1 MANLSVQIDQVAT
14 LRQSR
19 KTIYP
24 DPVAAAVIA
33 EMAGADGIA
42 VHLREDRRHVQD
54 RDLRILRKVVQS
66 SLTLKMAATSEML
79 GVALNIK
86 PDRVVLVPE
95 KREEISIEGGLDM
108 MVHKSTVSETVGT
121 LQNSGIPVGILI
133 DPDPEQLKLAHQSN
147 ANFIEVQTG
156 TYSESTTTAKRN
168 QAFSKIVDSVKLA
181 HRLKIGVHLGTG
193 LDYNNIK
200 PFAELIEINEFYIGH
215 SIIARA
221 LMIGLENAVKEMRM
235 LIRGTKT

>member
-1 MANLSVQIDQVAT
+1 MAKLTLQIDQVAT

-24 DPVAAAVIA
+24 DPVSTAVLA
-33 EMAGADGIA
+33 ELGGADGIA
-42 VHLREDRRHVQD
+42 VHLREDRRHIQD
-54 RDLRILRKVVQS
+54 RDLRILRKVVQTQ
-66 SLTLKMAATSEML
+66 LVLKMTASSEML

-86 PDRVVLVPE
+86 PDMVVLVPE
-95 KREEISIEGGLDM
+95 KREEVSIEGGLDM
-108 MVHKSTVSETVGT
+108 MVHKSTVSETVAT
-121 LQNSGIPVGILI
+121 LQNSGIPVGVLI
-133 DPDPEQLKLAHQSN
+133 DPDPEQLKLAHQSSAN
-147 ANFIEVQTG
+147 AVEIHTG

-181 HRLKIGVHLGTG
+181 YRLKIGVRLGCG

-200 PFAELIEINEFYIGH
+200 AFRGLTEISEFCIGH

-221 LMIGLENAVKEMRM
+221 VMSGLENAVREMRT
-235 LIRGTKT
+235 LIREI

>member
-19 KTIYP
+19 RTIYP

-33 EMAGADGIA
+33 ELAGADGIA
-42 VHLREDRRHVQD
+42 VHLREDRRHLQD
-54 RDLRILRKVVQS
+54 RDLRILRKVVQTK
-66 SLTLKMAATSEML
+66 LILKMTASSEML

-86 PDRVVLVPE
+86 PDQVVLVPE
-95 KREEISIEGGLDM
+95 KREDISIEGGLDM

-121 LQNSGIPVGILI
+121 LQNSGIPIGILI

-147 ANFIEVQTG
+147 ANFVEIQTG

-168 QAFSKIVDSVKLA
+168 QAFSKIVDSIKLA
-181 HRLKIGVHLGTG
+181 HRLKIGVHLGYG

-200 PFAELIEINEFYIGH
+200 PFTGLSEINEFCVGH

-221 LMIGLENAVKEMRM
+221 VMVGLEKAVKEMRM
-235 LIRGTKT
+235 LIRETRS